1 MRIQIQVDIA
11 GSTLDECIALA
22 LADSAVLTDNA
33 EWSVVEQDSGGVLER
48 DLYDLLARLKS
59 DSEINGMINLI
70 NALAEETQKRIALE
84 LELVKERA
92 SRKAQDNLKVR
103 LTEVVEMLYDSL
115 QKKHGESSLPLPPI
129 SALRRLYPQEGEP
142 AVFEPS
148 IYLQSGD
155 METDIGI
162 ISSYLKEV
170 DKVLA
175 GNKHVNT

>member
-1 MRIQIQVDIA
+1 MKIQIQVEVA

-22 LADSAVLTDNA
+22 LADNAVLTDNA

-92 SRKAQDNLKVR
+92 SRKAQDNLKIR

-129 SALRRLYPQEGEP
+129 SALRRLFTEP
-142 AVFEPS
+142 AAHVQNKEQDADVK
-148 IYLQSGD
+148 IVAD
-155 METDIGI
+155 
-162 ISSYLKEV
+162 YLKRV
-170 DKVLA
+170 DVILL
-175 GNKHVNT
+175 GDKHVNT

>member
-1 MRIQIQVDIA
+1 M
-11 GSTLDECIALA
+11 
-22 LADSAVLTDNA
+22 LTDNA

-129 SALRRLYPQEGEP
+129 SALRRLFTEP
-142 AVFEPS
+142 TTHEQGKQDADVK
-148 IYLQSGD
+148 IVAD
-155 METDIGI
+155 
-162 ISSYLKEV
+162 YLKRV
-170 DKVLA
+170 DVILL
-175 GNKHVNT
+175 GDKHVNT